1 MSFSQYDLFKG
12 YGDFVGF
19 KNYVEVLTNDR
30 FLYSL
35 YITIMFTITA
45 TALQFL
51 LGLFLAIVFTQDFHG
66 KDIMK
71 VALLYPMF
79 IATVAVGT
87 IWYLMFH
94 NQLGPI
100 NHLQRVLGITNFSWF
115 NSPLN
120 AFFTIVI
127 ADLWQW
133 TPFVFILLYSGLQNI
148 DQELYQSAKID
159 GASSIQQF
167 LYISLPLLSKTILLT
182 VILRSMDSFRE
193 FGKVYV
199 MTGGGPG
206 RATDIITMFIYRVAF
221 TWFRMDQ
228 ASALVIFLLLF
239 ITSIYVLFFL
249 KLKKD

>member
-1 MSFSQYDLFKG
+1 
-12 YGDFVGF
+12 
-19 KNYVEVLTNDR
+19 
-30 FLYSL
+30 
-35 YITIMFTITA
+35 
-45 TALQFL
+45 
-51 LGLFLAIVFTQDFHG
+51 
-66 KDIMK
+66 
-71 VALLYPMF
+71 MF